1 MLRDDNGD
9 LDGDGLNDVTGTAEL
24 YHLEQTGLDRMLGS
38 EEDDE
43 LYGGTT
49 VGFLFGNGGDDKLFR
64 ADGSLFE
71 SLDGGVL
78 GDEWKQYAKETGQ
91 VWYVS
96 GSGADDVIT
105 VDYVTEPGLLR
116 DKHLVTRLTN
126 NNGNYSF
133 AAQVKLDFG
142 ATDEDGNPVWNPE
155 DLTLRHR
162 AGGERRRRSCWA
174 TTPRRWCPTWI
185 PTR

>member
-1 MLRDDNGD
+1 MDAGTTLSDGETYFTLSSNVENAVLTLRLPHFGVYVDNAGALRSDNGD
-9 LDGDGLNDVTGTAEL
+9 LDGDGLNDDNGTATL

-64 ADGSLFE
+64 ADGSLFD

-78 GDEWKQYAKETGQ
+78 GDEWKQYARETGQ

-96 GSGADDVIT
+96 GTGVADVIT
-105 VDYVTEPGLLR
+105 VDYVTEPGPLR
-116 DKHLVTRLTN
+116 EQAHRHASDQQQRELHL
-126 NNGNYSF
+126 
-133 AAQVKLDFG
+133 
-142 ATDEDGNPVWNPE
+142 
-155 DLTLRHR
+155 
-162 AGGERRRRSCWA
+162 RRTSD
-174 TTPRRWCPTWI
+174 T
-185 PTR
+185 